1 MALLGDEE
9 LSTALAL
16 LPGWG
21 IEDGMLVKEYVFP
34 EGFLPAVAFVTRVT
48 DAAEAADHHPDID
61 IRWNRVR
68 IAVVTHDQGG
78 ITDKDTSLAAECDRL
93 AVA

>member
-34 EGFLPAVAFVTRVT
+34 EGFLAAITFVTRVA